1 MGPAHS
7 IAINALL
14 TKYKY
19 KLYSTAYIGT
29 ATIVISDMPLN
40 LISWRWSHYDVCRLW
55 RLSYYDVRTAYDVCR
70 QLWRLSLIGFVAVSL
85 HLILNRG
92 CQSSIFVILR
102 VAKRK
107 RDIAKPYKILS
118 TNYQT
123 LIGISTIKYHT
134 HLLEFS
140 ITIFNLKW
148 STIALRISAQTLSF
162 CSFYK

>member
-1 MGPAHS
+1 MTFV
-7 IAINALL
+7 AL
-14 TKYKY
+14 
-19 KLYSTAYIGT
+19 
-29 ATIVISDMPLN
+29 
-40 LISWRWSHYDVCRLW
+40 WRLSHYDVCRIVTFVALW
-55 RLSYYDVRTAYDVCR
+55 RLLLMTFVVLWCLSHYDVCR

-92 CQSSIFVILR
+92 CQSSIFVILW

-107 RDIAKPYKILS
+107 RDIEKPYKILS

-134 HLLEFS
+134 QLLEFS